1 MGYSRCATCKYFSRS
16 TENKA
21 IGLCAKRGSEKWLA
35 NGRACLEYEKKK
47 KQKVNNQSRPGLT
60 TLPGTQTKI
69 SGIWKIN

>member
-21 IGLCAKRGSEKWLA
+21 IGLCANRGSEKWKSLF
-35 NGRACLEYEKKK
+35 GIRKEKTKID
-47 KQKVNNQSRPGLT
+47 NQSQPGLT
-60 TLPGTQTKI
+60 TLPGTQTII

>member
-21 IGLCAKRGSEKWLA
+21 IGLCANRGSE
-35 NGRACLEYEKKK
+35 NGSQMEKLVWNTKEK
-47 KQKVNNQSRPGLT
+47 TKIDNQSRPGLT
-60 TLPGTQTKI
+60 TLPGTQTII